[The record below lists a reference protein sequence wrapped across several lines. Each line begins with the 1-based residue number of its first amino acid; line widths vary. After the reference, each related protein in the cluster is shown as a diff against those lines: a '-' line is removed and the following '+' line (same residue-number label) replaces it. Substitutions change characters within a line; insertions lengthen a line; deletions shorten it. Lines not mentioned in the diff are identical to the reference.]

1 MADAEAAEAETLA
14 KLRLE
19 AINLGAQE
27 KLEVCSERGSSVS
40 KRSESRLSFS
50 KNYGY
55 DFCDSQLG
63 EIDPKLRL
71 SLNADKVK
79 LNVDPFVKST
89 VEDMTVTKK
98 MTKLQSNPVLNVAMP
113 LETKPA
119 VTNHLND
126 VFAVDSSAGKNPNSC
141 GFAPQRASAVEGCQ
155 RTAVARSNDEYLKE
169 LDPVLRSDSLPR
181 TRKNWN
187 VPSRVSVGKPDPYH
201 YASNADTVLHTHLE
215 RQGRN
220 EYINLASRMGYDGSN
235 LAFVFY
241 ENQVRR
247 LIDEMKSL

>member
-14 KLRLE
+14 KLCLE
-19 AINLGAQE
+19 AIDLEAQE
-27 KLEVCSERGSSVS
+27 KLEECSVPESSIS
-40 KRSESRLSFS
+40 KRSKSGLRFS
-50 KNYGY
+50 ENYGY
-55 DFCDSQLG
+55 DVSDSRLG

-98 MTKLQSNPVLNVAMP
+98 MTKLQPDPVLNVAMP

-126 VFAVDSSAGKNPNSC
+126 MFAVNSSAGLNPNAC

-155 RTAVARSNDEYLKE
+155 CTAVS
-169 LDPVLRSDSLPR
+169 
-181 TRKNWN
+181 
-187 VPSRVSVGKPDPYH
+187 
-201 YASNADTVLHTHLE
+201 
-215 RQGRN
+215 
-220 EYINLASRMGYDGSN
+220 
-235 LAFVFY
+235 
-241 ENQVRR
+241 
-247 LIDEMKSL
+247 